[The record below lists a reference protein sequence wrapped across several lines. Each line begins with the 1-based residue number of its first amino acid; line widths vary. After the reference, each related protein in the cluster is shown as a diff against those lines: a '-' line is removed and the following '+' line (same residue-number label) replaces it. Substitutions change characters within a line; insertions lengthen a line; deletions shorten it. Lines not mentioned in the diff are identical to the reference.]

1 MKCIL
6 SLEEVDVEQAM
17 LEFYIL
23 ICRLQYLQTQS
34 LASSICH

>member
-6 SLEEVDVEQAM
+6 SLEEVDVEQAV
-17 LEFYIL
+17 LELYTLTYRF
-23 ICRLQYLQTQS
+23 QYLQTES